1 MDYEELADAI
11 AAWMR
16 DYALQAGMQGYVVG
30 LSGGIDSA
38 VTAALA
44 VRALGLDN
52 TLGVLMPCHSQP
64 EDAQYAAIL
73 AEALG
78 MHTTTVDLTATCD
91 VLNEALSA
99 HVPAEDAGTEQV
111 RMAYSNLKPR
121 LRMTTLYFL
130 AQSRGFLVA
139 GTGNR
144 PEMMVGYFTKYGDG
158 GVDIEP
164 LGDLYKHEVRALAR
178 VLGVPE
184 PLILRPP
191 SAGLWP
197 GQTDEG
203 ELGITYDELD
213 AILSA
218 FEREE
223 VSPASPESTERVR
236 RMVASSAHKRAAPPV
251 FPVRRV
257 GQSVTLV

>member
-1 MDYEELADAI
+1 MDYEQLADAI

-16 DYALQAGMQGYVVG
+16 DYARRAGMQGYVVG

-44 VRALGLDN
+44 VRALGVDN

-64 EDAQYAAIL
+64 EDAQYAGML

-78 MHTTTVDLTATCD
+78 MEPVTVDLTSTCD
-91 VLNEALSA
+91 ALNKVFGGQVPPEEADL
-99 HVPAEDAGTEQV
+99 ERV
-111 RMAYSNLKPR
+111 RMAYSNVKPR

-178 VLGVPE
+178 VLDVPA
-184 PLILRPP
+184 PLITRPP

-203 ELGITYDELD
+203 ELGMTYDELD

-218 FEREE
+218 LGREE
-223 VSPASPESTERVR
+223 PSPASPETTDRVR

-257 GQSVTLV
+257 G